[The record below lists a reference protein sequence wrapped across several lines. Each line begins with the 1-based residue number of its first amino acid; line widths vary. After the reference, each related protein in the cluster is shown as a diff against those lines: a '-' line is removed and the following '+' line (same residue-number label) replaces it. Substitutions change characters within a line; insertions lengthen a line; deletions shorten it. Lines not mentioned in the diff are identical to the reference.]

1 MLMKTIWV
9 KKGQILQR
17 QGDRDTKVY
26 VVRKGLLRCYSI
38 DEKGREHIFLFGPE
52 GTVITDHLPPQA
64 PADLF
69 IDALEDSKVLVRDKT
84 LAFAKRN
91 TPRVLNRMVA
101 LQKRVVMLM
110 SSSIIERYK
119 YFITTYPQIA
129 ERIPQRMI
137 ASYLGVT
144 PEALSKAKSKYLHS
158 K

>member
-1 MLMKTIWV
+1 MKTIWV

-38 DEKGREHIFLFGPE
+38 DEKGKEHIFLFGPE
-52 GTVITDHLPPQA
+52 GTVITDHLPPQV
-64 PADLF
+64 PAELF
-69 IDALEDSKVLVRDKT
+69 IDALEDSKVLVREKT

-91 TPRVLNRMVA
+91 TSRVIGRMIA
-101 LQKRVVMLM
+101 LQTRVVMLM

-144 PEALSKAKSKYLHS
+144 PEALSKAKSKYLQS

>member
-1 MLMKTIWV
+1 MKTVMV

-17 QGDRDTKVY
+17 QGDTDTKVF

-38 DEKGREHIFLFGPE
+38 DEKGKEHIFLFGPE
-52 GTVITDHLPPQA
+52 GTVITDHLPPHI

-69 IDALEDSKVLVRDKT
+69 IDALEDSKVLIRDKT

-91 TPRVLNRMVA
+91 TPKVIGRMNA
-101 LQKRVVMLM
+101 LQKRVIMLM
-110 SSSIIERYK
+110 SSSVIDRYK
-119 YFITTYPQIA
+119 HFITTYPQIA
-129 ERIPQRMI
+129 ERIPQKMI

-144 PEALSKAKSKYLHS
+144 PEALSKAKSRYLQS

>member
-1 MLMKTIWV
+1 MKTIWV

-17 QGDRDTKVY
+17 QGDLDTKVY

-38 DEKGREHIFLFGPE
+38 DEKGKEHIFLFGPE
-52 GTVITDHLPPQA
+52 GTVITDHLPPQR
-64 PADLF
+64 PAELF

-91 TPRVLNRMVA
+91 TPRVLNRMIA

-144 PEALSKAKSKYLHS
+144 PEALSKAKSKYLQS

>member
-1 MLMKTIWV
+1 MKTVWV

-17 QGDRDTKVY
+17 QGDKDTKVF

-38 DEKGREHIFLFGPE
+38 DEKGKEHIFLFGPE
-52 GTVITDHLPPQA
+52 GTVITDHLPPNA

-69 IDALEDSKVLVRDKT
+69 IDALEDSKVLIREKT

-91 TPRVLNRMVA
+91 TPKVLNRMIA
-101 LQKRVVMLM
+101 LQKRVIMLM

-119 YFITTYPQIA
+119 HFITTYPQVA
-129 ERIPQRMI
+129 ERIPQKMI

-144 PEALSKAKSKYLHS
+144 PEALSKAKSRYLQS

>member
-1 MLMKTIWV
+1 MKTIWV

-38 DEKGREHIFLFGPE
+38 DEKGKEHIFLFGPE
-52 GTVITDHLPPQA
+52 GTVITDHLPPQV
-64 PADLF
+64 PAELF

-91 TPRVLNRMVA
+91 TSRVIGRMIA

-119 YFITTYPQIA
+119 YFIATYPQVA

-144 PEALSKAKSKYLHS
+144 PEALSKAKSKYLQS

>member
-1 MLMKTIWV
+1 MKTVWV

-17 QGDRDTKVY
+17 QGDKDTKIY

-38 DEKGREHIFLFGPE
+38 DEKGKEHIFLFGPE
-52 GTVITDHLPPQA
+52 GTVITDHLPPNA

-69 IDALEDSKVLVRDKT
+69 IDALEDSRILIREKT

-91 TPRVLNRMVA
+91 TPKVLNRMIA
-101 LQKRVVMLM
+101 LQQRVIMLM

-119 YFITTYPQIA
+119 HFIITYPQVA
-129 ERIPQRMI
+129 ERIPQKMI
-137 ASYLGVT
+137 GSYLGVT
-144 PEALSKAKSKYLHS
+144 PEALSKAKSRYLQS